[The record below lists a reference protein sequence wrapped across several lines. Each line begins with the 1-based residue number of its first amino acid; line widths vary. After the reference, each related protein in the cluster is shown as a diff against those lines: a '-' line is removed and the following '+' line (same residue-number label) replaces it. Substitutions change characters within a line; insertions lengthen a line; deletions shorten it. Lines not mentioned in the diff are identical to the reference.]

1 MGRPITRR
9 KPGDL
14 PNILN
19 NSNFRD
25 KGLGVDYLYASIFFP
40 DLLIYNHYKMKK
52 KVLCLSVLTSILA
65 FNLNAQQKEKIVEL
79 DEVVI
84 TDSRFKLKKENSGKV
99 VHKITA
105 ATIKRNEGKN
115 LVDLINSIAG
125 IEINGNTSSNG
136 QNLGFFVRGG
146 ATKEVVVLIDGVQV
160 SNPAGISGG
169 YDLRLL
175 DLNEV
180 ASVEI
185 IKGAASTLYGSGA
198 TTAVINIKLK
208 EAKSGTANTNL
219 SLLVGTNNSQESSNG
234 TIIQS
239 KANVNGKINKFNYLV
254 GFSSLQS
261 NGFSAAESEN
271 KNQKF
276 KDDSFQRIASNLK
289 LGYRFNK
296 QFSINTFGSY
306 SEFDN
311 NYDTGAYTDGNNFS
325 QDVSYRVGVSPEY
338 KYENG
343 SIHINAAYSK
353 YKSDRTQ
360 TSSPGKS
367 NGENYIIDAFVKHK
381 FNNLY
386 VVGGIN
392 YQDNSIETF
401 GIPFGETALTKTV
414 YAENPVSQ
422 LIDPYVNAVYV
433 SDFGLNVNGGVRL
446 NNHNKYGNHFVY
458 NLNPSY
464 TIKQE
469 NGYVKFLGSYSTAF
483 LAPSVQ
489 ELYASWGNIDLKP
502 QESTTYEG
510 GLEYKRNSL
519 VLNAVY
525 FNRDVTN
532 IIAWNV
538 TKMDNLGD
546 TTIKGLEFSANY
558 SVAKD
563 LQLNANYAYTDND
576 AVAIRIP
583 KHKIN
588 AGVSYT
594 YKATNLGLNY
604 QFVSDRDDT
613 DFRPWPSV
621 NTVLES
627 YSLLDFS
634 ANHKLNDNVKLMLN
648 VSNVLNED
656 YQEVFG
662 FSTRGRNFKL
672 GVGFNF

>member
-1 MGRPITRR
+1 
-9 KPGDL
+9 
-14 PNILN
+14 
-19 NSNFRD
+19 
-25 KGLGVDYLYASIFFP
+25 
-40 DLLIYNHYKMKK
+40 MKK
-52 KVLCLSVLTSILA
+52 KVLCLSVLISIFA

-219 SLLVGTNNSQESSNG
+219 SLFVGTNNSKESSNG

-271 KNQKF
+271 ENQKF

-311 NYDTGAYTDGNNFS
+311 NYDTGAYTDETIF
-325 QDVSYRVGVSPEY
+325 
-338 KYENG
+338 
-343 SIHINAAYSK
+343 
-353 YKSDRTQ
+353 
-360 TSSPGKS
+360 
-367 NGENYIIDAFVKHK
+367 HK
-381 FNNLY
+381 
-386 VVGGIN
+386 
-392 YQDNSIETF
+392 
-401 GIPFGETALTKTV
+401 
-414 YAENPVSQ
+414 
-422 LIDPYVNAVYV
+422 
-433 SDFGLNVNGGVRL
+433 
-446 NNHNKYGNHFVY
+446 
-458 NLNPSY
+458 
-464 TIKQE
+464 
-469 NGYVKFLGSYSTAF
+469 
-483 LAPSVQ
+483 
-489 ELYASWGNIDLKP
+489 
-502 QESTTYEG
+502 
-510 GLEYKRNSL
+510 
-519 VLNAVY
+519 
-525 FNRDVTN
+525 
-532 IIAWNV
+532 
-538 TKMDNLGD
+538 M
-546 TTIKGLEFSANY
+546 
-558 SVAKD
+558 
-563 LQLNANYAYTDND
+563 
-576 AVAIRIP
+576 
-583 KHKIN
+583 
-588 AGVSYT
+588 
-594 YKATNLGLNY
+594 
-604 QFVSDRDDT
+604 
-613 DFRPWPSV
+613 
-621 NTVLES
+621 
-627 YSLLDFS
+627 
-634 ANHKLNDNVKLMLN
+634 
-648 VSNVLNED
+648 
-656 YQEVFG
+656 
-662 FSTRGRNFKL
+662 
-672 GVGFNF
+672 

>member
-1 MGRPITRR
+1 M
-9 KPGDL
+9 K
-14 PNILN
+14 
-19 NSNFRD
+19 
-25 KGLGVDYLYASIFFP
+25 KQ
-40 DLLIYNHYKMKK
+40 LLI
-52 KVLCLSVLTSILA
+52 VGAVALSFASTKS
-65 FNLNAQQKEKIVEL
+65 FAQEQGQEKNEIL

-99 VHKITA
+99 VQKITA
-105 ATIKRNEGKN
+105 ATIKKNQGKN
-115 LVDLINSIAG
+115 LVDLINTIAG

-198 TTAVINIKLK
+198 TTAVVSIKLK
-208 EAKSGTANTNL
+208 EAKSGTVNTDIAMFL
-219 SLLVGTNNSQESSNG
+219 GTNNSQESKNG

-239 KANVNGKINKFNYLV
+239 SANVNGKINKFNYLV

-261 NGFSAAESEN
+261 NGFSAAKSEN
-271 KNQKF
+271 INVEF
-276 KDDSFQRIASNLK
+276 KDDSFKRVGTNLK
-289 LGYRFNK
+289 LGYRVNK
-296 QFSINTFGSY
+296 NFSIKAFGSY

-311 NYDTGAYTDGNNFS
+311 NYDAGAFTDGNNFS
-325 QDVSYRVGVSPEY
+325 EDMSYRVGISPEY

-353 YKSDRTQ
+353 YKSNRTQ
-360 TSSPGKS
+360 TSFPGKS
-367 NGENYIIDAFVKHK
+367 NGENYIVDAYVKHK

-386 VVGGIN
+386 LVGGVN
-392 YQDNSIETF
+392 YQDNSIETYA
-401 GIPFGETALTKTV
+401 IPFGQTELTKTV
-414 YAENPVSQ
+414 YNESPVSK
-422 LIDPYVNAVYV
+422 LIDPYVNAVFV
-433 SDFGLNVNGGVRL
+433 SDFGLNLNAGVRL

-458 NLNPSY
+458 NANPSY
-464 TIKQE
+464 TIKQD
-469 NGYVKFLGSYSTAF
+469 NGYIKFLGSYSTAF

-502 QESTTYEG
+502 QESATYEG
-510 GLEYKRNSL
+510 GIEYKYNYL
-519 VLNAVY
+519 TLNAVY
-525 FNRDVTN
+525 FNRDVDN
-532 IIAWNV
+532 IIAYNS
-538 TKMDNLGD
+538 TTFKMDNLGD
-546 TTIKGLEFSANY
+546 TTIKGVEFSVNY
-558 SVAKD
+558 SLIKD
-563 LQLNANYAYTDND
+563 LQLNANYAYTEND

-588 AGVSYT
+588 AGVNYT
-594 YKATNLGLNY
+594 YKATNLAVNY
-604 QFVSDRDDT
+604 QFISDRDDT

-621 NTVLES
+621 STILES

-634 ANHKLNDNVKLMLN
+634 ANHKLNDNVRLMFN

-656 YQEVFG
+656 YQEILG
-662 FSTRGRNFKL
+662 FSTRGRNFKFGL
-672 GVGFNF
+672 GFNF

>member
-1 MGRPITRR
+1 M
-9 KPGDL
+9 K
-14 PNILN
+14 
-19 NSNFRD
+19 
-25 KGLGVDYLYASIFFP
+25 KQ
-40 DLLIYNHYKMKK
+40 LLI
-52 KVLCLSVLTSILA
+52 VGAVALSFASTKS
-65 FNLNAQQKEKIVEL
+65 FAQEQEKSEIL

-105 ATIKRNEGKN
+105 ETIKKNQGRN
-115 LVDLINSIAG
+115 LVDLINTVAG

-136 QNLGFFVRGG
+136 QNLGLFIRGG
-146 ATKEVVVLIDGVQV
+146 KTKEVVVLIDGIQV
-160 SNPAGISGG
+160 SNPAGVSGG

-180 ASVEI
+180 ESVEI
-185 IKGAASTLYGSGA
+185 IKGAASTLYGTGA

-208 EAKSGTANTNL
+208 EAKSGHVNTDL
-219 SLLVGTNNSQESSNG
+219 ALLFGTNNTQDSEDG
-234 TIIQS
+234 TVIQTN
-239 KANVNGKINKFNYLV
+239 ANVNGKINKFNYLV
-254 GFSSLQS
+254 GFSSLQA
-261 NGFSAAESEN
+261 NGISAAKSEN
-271 KNQKF
+271 ANQVF
-276 KDDSFQRIASNLK
+276 GGDTFQRVGTNLK
-289 LGYRFNK
+289 LGYRFNNK
-296 QFSINTFGSY
+296 FKINAFGSY

-311 NYDTGAYTDGNNFS
+311 NYDAGAFTDANNFS
-325 QDVSYRVGVSPEY
+325 EDVSYRVGIAPEY

-343 SIHINAAYSK
+343 SIHLNAAYSK
-353 YKSDRTQ
+353 YKSDRTA
-360 TSSPGKS
+360 TSSPGRS
-367 NGENYIIDAFVKHK
+367 YGENYIIDAYVKHK
-381 FNNLY
+381 FDKLY
-386 VVGGIN
+386 LVGGIN
-392 YQDNSIETF
+392 YQDNSIETYAK
-401 GIPFGETALTKTV
+401 PFGQTEIVKTV
-414 YAENPVSQ
+414 YSEKPIAR

-433 SDFGLNVNGGVRL
+433 SDFGLNINAGVRL

-458 NLNPSY
+458 NANPSY

-510 GLEYKRNSL
+510 GVEYKYNSL

-525 FNRDVTN
+525 FNRDVKN
-532 IIAWNV
+532 IIAYNS
-538 TKMDNLGD
+538 TISKMDNLGN
-546 TTIKGLEFSANY
+546 TTIKGLEFTANY
-558 SVAKD
+558 SVTKD
-563 LQLNANYAYTDND
+563 LQLNANYAYTKND
-576 AVAIRIP
+576 DIAIRIP

-588 AGVSYT
+588 AGVNYT

-613 DFRPWPSV
+613 DFRSWPSV

-634 ANHKLNDNVKLMLN
+634 ANHKLNNNIRLMFN
-648 VSNVLNED
+648 VSNILNED

-662 FSTRGRNFKL
+662 FSTRGRNFKFGL
-672 GVGFNF
+672 GFNF

>member
-1 MGRPITRR
+1 
-9 KPGDL
+9 
-14 PNILN
+14 
-19 NSNFRD
+19 
-25 KGLGVDYLYASIFFP
+25 
-40 DLLIYNHYKMKK
+40 MKK
-52 KVLCLSVLTSILA
+52 KVLCLSVLTSIFA
-65 FNLNAQQKEKIVEL
+65 FNLNAQQKEKTVEL
-79 DEVVI
+79 EEVVI

-105 ATIKRNEGKN
+105 ATIQRNQGKN
-115 LVDLINSIAG
+115 LVDLINTIAG

-146 ATKEVVVLIDGVQV
+146 ATKEVVILIDGVQV

-169 YDLRLL
+169 YDLRFL

-180 ASVEI
+180 ESVEI

-198 TTAVINIKLK
+198 TTAVINVKLK

-219 SLLVGTNNSQESSNG
+219 FLLAGTNNSQESKNG
-234 TIIQS
+234 TIIQAN
-239 KANVNGKINKFNYLV
+239 ANVNGKVNKFNYLI

-261 NGFSAAESEN
+261 NGFSAAESDNSAEV
-271 KNQKF
+271 F
-276 KDDSFQRIASNLK
+276 KDDSFQRVATNLK
-289 LGYRFNK
+289 LGYTFNK
-296 QFSINTFGSY
+296 KFSINTFGSY

-311 NYDTGAYTDGNNFS
+311 NYDAGAFTDGDNFS
-325 QDVSYRVGVSPEY
+325 QDISYRVGVSPEY

-343 SIHINAAYSK
+343 SIRINAAYSK

-360 TSSPGKS
+360 TSFPGRN

-386 VVGGIN
+386 VVGGVN

-401 GIPFGETALTKTV
+401 GIPFGQTETVKTV
-414 YAENPVSQ
+414 YAENPVSK
-422 LIDPYVNAVYV
+422 LIDPYVNAVFV
-433 SDFGLNVNGGVRL
+433 SDFGLNVNGGIRL

-458 NLNPSY
+458 NFNPSY

-469 NGYVKFLGSYSTAF
+469 KGYLKFLGSYSTAF

-502 QESTTYEG
+502 QESITYEG

-532 IIAWNV
+532 IIAYNS
-538 TKMDNLGD
+538 TTFKMDNLGD
-546 TTIKGLEFSANY
+546 TAINGLEFSVNY
-558 SVAKD
+558 SLIKN
-563 LQLNANYAYTDND
+563 LQFNTNYAYTKNDN
-576 AVAIRIP
+576 VAIRIP

-588 AGVSYT
+588 AGVNYT
-594 YKATNLGLNY
+594 YKSTDLGLNY

-621 NTVLES
+621 NTVLKS

-634 ANHKLNDNVKLMLN
+634 ANHKLNDNVKLIFN

-656 YQEVFG
+656 YQEVLG

-672 GVGFNF
+672 GIGFNF

>member
-1 MGRPITRR
+1 
-9 KPGDL
+9 
-14 PNILN
+14 
-19 NSNFRD
+19 
-25 KGLGVDYLYASIFFP
+25 
-40 DLLIYNHYKMKK
+40 MKK
-52 KVLCLSVLTSILA
+52 KVLCLSVLMSIVTFSLK
-65 FNLNAQQKEKIVEL
+65 AQQKEKIIEL

-99 VHKITA
+99 VHKITP
-105 ATIKRNEGKN
+105 ATIKRNQGKN

-146 ATKEVVVLIDGVQV
+146 ATKEVVVLIDGIQV
-160 SNPAGISGG
+160 SNPAGTSGG

-180 ASVEI
+180 ESVEI

-219 SLLVGTNNSQESSNG
+219 SLLVGTNNSQDSNNG

-239 KANVNGKINKFNYLV
+239 KANVNGKISKFNYLV

-261 NGFSAAESEN
+261 NGFSAAESKN
-271 KNQKF
+271 KHQKF
-276 KDDSFQRIASNLK
+276 NDDSFQRIASNLK
-289 LGYRFNK
+289 LGYRFNRR
-296 QFSINTFGSY
+296 FSIKAFGNY

-311 NYDTGAYTDGNNFS
+311 NYDSGAFTDGNNFS
-325 QDVSYRVGVSPEY
+325 EDVSYRVGVSPEY

-343 SIHINAAYSK
+343 SIHINAAYSN

-360 TSSPGKS
+360 TSFPGKS
-367 NGENYIIDAFVKHK
+367 NGENYIIDAFVKHR

-386 VVGGIN
+386 VIGGVN

-401 GIPFGETALTKTV
+401 TIPFGETELTKTV
-414 YAENPVSQ
+414 YAEKPISQ

-433 SDFGLNVNGGVRL
+433 SNFGLNVNGGVRL

-510 GLEYKRNSL
+510 GIEFKHNSL

-532 IIAWNV
+532 IIAYNSS
-538 TKMDNLGD
+538 TFKMNNFGN
-546 TTIKGLEFSANY
+546 TTIDGLELSLDYTLLKQVEF
-558 SVAKD
+558 
-563 LQLNANYAYTDND
+563 NANYAYTKNNEI
-576 AVAIRIP
+576 AIRIP
-583 KHKIN
+583 KHKVN
-588 AGVSYT
+588 VGLNYA
-594 YKATNLGLNY
+594 YKATNFALNY

-621 NTVLES
+621 NTILES

-634 ANHKLNDNVKLMLN
+634 ANHKLNDNIQLMFN
-648 VSNVLNED
+648 VSNILNED
-656 YQEVFG
+656 YEEVFG

-672 GVGFNF
+672 GVSFNF

>member
-1 MGRPITRR
+1 M
-9 KPGDL
+9 K
-14 PNILN
+14 
-19 NSNFRD
+19 
-25 KGLGVDYLYASIFFP
+25 KQ
-40 DLLIYNHYKMKK
+40 LLI
-52 KVLCLSVLTSILA
+52 VGAVALSFASTKS
-65 FNLNAQQKEKIVEL
+65 FAQDQEQEKTEIL

-105 ATIKRNEGKN
+105 ATIKKNQGKN
-115 LVDLINSIAG
+115 LVDLINTIAG

-198 TTAVINIKLK
+198 TTAVVSIKLK
-208 EAKSGTANTNL
+208 EAKSGTVNTD
-219 SLLVGTNNSQESSNG
+219 VAMFFGTNNSQESKNG

-239 KANVNGKINKFNYLV
+239 NANVNGKINKFNYLV

-261 NGFSAAESEN
+261 NGFSAAKSEN
-271 KNQKF
+271 ANVEF
-276 KDDSFQRIASNLK
+276 KDDSFKRIGTNLK
-289 LGYRFNK
+289 LGYRVNK
-296 QFSINTFGSY
+296 NFSIKAFGSY

-311 NYDTGAYTDGNNFS
+311 NYDAGAFTDGNNFS
-325 QDVSYRVGVSPEY
+325 EDMSYRVGISPEY

-343 SIHINAAYSK
+343 SIHINATYSK

-360 TSSPGKS
+360 TSFPGKS
-367 NGENYIIDAFVKHK
+367 NGENYIVDAYVKHK
-381 FNNLY
+381 FDNLY
-386 VVGGIN
+386 LVGGVN
-392 YQDNSIETF
+392 YQDNSIETYA
-401 GIPFGETALTKTV
+401 IPFGQTELTKTV
-414 YAENPVSQ
+414 YSEKPVSK
-422 LIDPYVNAVYV
+422 LIDPYVNAVFV
-433 SDFGLNVNGGVRL
+433 SDFGLNLNAGVRL

-458 NLNPSY
+458 NANPSY
-464 TIKQE
+464 TIKQD
-469 NGYVKFLGSYSTAF
+469 NGYIKFLGSYSTAF

-502 QESTTYEG
+502 QESATYEG
-510 GLEYKRNSL
+510 GVEYKYNSL
-519 VLNAVY
+519 TLNAVY
-525 FNRDVTN
+525 FNRDVDN
-532 IIAWNV
+532 IIAYNS
-538 TKMDNLGD
+538 TTFKMDNLGD
-546 TTIKGLEFSANY
+546 TTIKGLEFSVNY
-558 SVAKD
+558 SLIKD
-563 LQLNANYAYTDND
+563 LQLNANYAYTKND

-588 AGVSYT
+588 AGVNYT

-604 QFVSDRDDT
+604 QFISDRDDT

-621 NTVLES
+621 STVLES

-634 ANHKLNDNVKLMLN
+634 ANHKLNDNVRLMFN
-648 VSNVLNED
+648 VSNILNED
-656 YQEVFG
+656 YQEVLG

-672 GVGFNF
+672 GLGFNF

>member
-1 MGRPITRR
+1 
-9 KPGDL
+9 
-14 PNILN
+14 
-19 NSNFRD
+19 
-25 KGLGVDYLYASIFFP
+25 
-40 DLLIYNHYKMKK
+40 MKK
-52 KVLCLSVLTSILA
+52 KVLCLSVLTSIFA
-65 FNLNAQQKEKIVEL
+65 FNLNAQQKEKTVEL
-79 DEVVI
+79 EEVVI

-105 ATIKRNEGKN
+105 ATIQRNQGKN
-115 LVDLINSIAG
+115 LVDLINTIAG

-146 ATKEVVVLIDGVQV
+146 ATKEVVILIDGVQV

-169 YDLRLL
+169 YDLRFL

-180 ASVEI
+180 ESVEI

-198 TTAVINIKLK
+198 TTAVINVKLK

-219 SLLVGTNNSQESSNG
+219 FLLAGTNNSQESKNG
-234 TIIQS
+234 TIIQAN
-239 KANVNGKINKFNYLV
+239 ANVNGKVNKFNYLI

-261 NGFSAAESEN
+261 NGFSAAESDNSAEV
-271 KNQKF
+271 F
-276 KDDSFQRIASNLK
+276 KDDSFQRVATNLK
-289 LGYRFNK
+289 LGYTFNK
-296 QFSINTFGSY
+296 KFSINTFGSY

-311 NYDTGAYTDGNNFS
+311 NYDAGAFTDGDNFS
-325 QDVSYRVGVSPEY
+325 QDISYRVGVSPEY

-343 SIHINAAYSK
+343 SIRINAAYSK

-360 TSSPGKS
+360 TSFPGRN

-386 VVGGIN
+386 VVGGVN

-401 GIPFGETALTKTV
+401 GIPFGQTETVKTV
-414 YAENPVSQ
+414 YAENPVSK
-422 LIDPYVNAVYV
+422 LIDPYVNAVFV
-433 SDFGLNVNGGVRL
+433 SDFGLNVNGGIRL

-458 NLNPSY
+458 NFNPSY

-469 NGYVKFLGSYSTAF
+469 KGYLKFLGSYSTAF

-502 QESTTYEG
+502 QESITYEG

-532 IIAWNV
+532 IIAYNS
-538 TKMDNLGD
+538 TTFKMDNLGD
-546 TTIKGLEFSANY
+546 TAINGLEFSVNY
-558 SVAKD
+558 SLIKN
-563 LQLNANYAYTDND
+563 LQFNTNYAYTKNDNL
-576 AVAIRIP
+576 AIRIP

-588 AGVSYT
+588 AGVNYT
-594 YKATNLGLNY
+594 YKSTDLGLNY

-621 NTVLES
+621 NTVLKS

-634 ANHKLNDNVKLMLN
+634 ANHKLNDNVKLIFN

-656 YQEVFG
+656 YQEVLG

-672 GVGFNF
+672 GIGFNF